1 MKRNIKVYSIINL
14 IVLIITAFL
23 FVIEYHD
30 VGSLFKDKNLWY
42 ILLIIVIVFL
52 VHIIKA
58 SRLYLILYEY
68 NIDVCTYTK
77 IYCKVTPVSLVFPLK
92 IGEFF
97 RMYCYGTE
105 LESMVKGIVII
116 IFDRF
121 MDTLALVTIL
131 LLLIM
136 FNGGHISLFTYLL
149 FLFLISILIIYLA
162 YPGIYKFWKKYTLK
176 SIATEKNLS
185 ILKIL
190 DIFNN
195 IYLQITNISKGRG
208 MILYCM
214 SIIAW
219 LCEIVGMVLLC
230 GTTENIHLSE
240 NIINYLSSA
249 MRKGFSIEL
258 QQFIFVSII
267 LMSLVYLMMKFY
279 ELLIGKKGIQ

>member
-14 IVLIITAFL
+14 LVLIITAFL

-30 VGSLFKDKNLWY
+30 VESLFKDKNLWH
-42 ILLIIVIVFL
+42 ILLIIVIAFL
-52 VHIIKA
+52 VHLIKA

-68 NIDVCTYTK
+68 NIDICTYTK
-77 IYCKVTPVSLVFPLK
+77 IYCKVTPVSLVFPFK

-131 LLLIM
+131 LLVIM

-162 YPGIYKFWKKYTLK
+162 YPGIYKFWK
-176 SIATEKNLS
+176 N
-185 ILKIL
+185 IL
-190 DIFNN
+190 
-195 IYLQITNISKGRG
+195 
-208 MILYCM
+208 
-214 SIIAW
+214 
-219 LCEIVGMVLLC
+219 
-230 GTTENIHLSE
+230 
-240 NIINYLSSA
+240 
-249 MRKGFSIEL
+249 
-258 QQFIFVSII
+258 
-267 LMSLVYLMMKFY
+267 
-279 ELLIGKKGIQ
+279 

>member
-1 MKRNIKVYSIINL
+1 MTEALYPDGKAQITGYYDENMKLKKIKYFTISYQNDEQHREEMDTL
-14 IVLIITAFL
+14 I
-23 FVIEYHD
+23 
-30 VGSLFKDKNLWY
+30 KNKCQE
-42 ILLIIVIVFL
+42 ICN
-52 VHIIKA
+52 
-58 SRLYLILYEY
+58 EY
-68 NIDVCTYTK
+68 NIDICTYIK
-77 IYCKVTPVSLVFPLK
+77 IYCKVTPISLVFPFK

-97 RMYCYGTE
+97 RMYCYGME
-105 LESMVKGIVII
+105 LESMLKSIVII

-131 LLLIM
+131 LLIII
-136 FNGGHISLFTYLL
+136 FKGGYISLFTYLL

-219 LCEIVGMVLLC
+219 LCEIVGLVLLC
-230 GTTENIHLSE
+230 GTTENICLNE

-249 MRKGFSIEL
+249 MRKGSSIEL
-258 QQFIFVSII
+258 QHF
-267 LMSLVYLMMKFY
+267 
-279 ELLIGKKGIQ
+279 